1 MPTHDVLPASPDLRA
16 GDRLYL
22 SPAALDRSCGLPL
35 AGGPLRFSAIH
46 VIVRR
51 PAGIERAVVTVD
63 QLGAW
68 GVTHGL
74 VSELAQRI
82 DRLTRARSPIGS
94 LPLDHPLIMG
104 IINVTP
110 DSFSDG
116 GQFFDVDVAVE
127 HGLSLWRAGADI
139 LDVGGE
145 STRPGASPISADDEV
160 ARVLPVIRRLAEA
173 GALVSVD
180 TRNAAVMSASID
192 AGARAINDVTA
203 LTGDAESLAVA
214 AASNLPVILMH
225 MQGDPRTMQQAPRYT
240 DVALD
245 IYDYLEARLEDC
257 RHAGIPDDRLVIDPG
272 IGFGKTLEH
281 NLAVLDRCALFHGL
295 GCPVMIGASR
305 KSFIAKASQGESAEH
320 RLPGSLAA
328 AQAALDR
335 GVQLL
340 RVHDVAETAQARAIW
355 QGIGAAA

>member
-1 MPTHDVLPASPDLRA
+1 MPTLDDLPAPPDLRA
-16 GDRLYL
+16 GDRLYI
-22 SPAALDRSCGLPL
+22 SPAALDRSCGLLL

-51 PAGIERAVVTVD
+51 HARIDRAVVTAE

-68 GVTHGL
+68 GVAHGL
-74 VSELAQRI
+74 ASDLALRL
-82 DRLTRARSPIGS
+82 DRVTRARPPIGK
-94 LPLDHPLIMG
+94 LPAELPLIMG

-116 GQFFDVDVAVE
+116 GQFFDPGIAVE

-145 STRPGASPISADDEV
+145 STRPGATPISADEEA
-160 ARVLPVIRRLAEA
+160 ARILPVIRRLAEV
-173 GALVSVD
+173 GATVSVD
-180 TRNAAVMSASID
+180 TRNAAVMSAAIE
-192 AGARAINDVTA
+192 AGAQIINDVTA
-203 LTGDAESLAVA
+203 LTGDPDSLAIA

-245 IYDYLEARLEDC
+245 IYDYLEARLDSC
-257 RHAGIPDDRLVIDPG
+257 RDAGIPADRLVVDPG

-355 QGIGAAA
+355 RAIGAAA